1 MGVANGHSGRPL
13 LRNGVI
19 VSRSLKRI
27 AAEGHSYVL
36 KKCCI
41 KALGCRSRVVKKRF
55 VRARA
60 ERKVLVSPLQAQS
73 SSAPRVGAAAFDMTD
88 ELAGYALDLS
98 DRFIG
103 GEMLLFGRPVVFRE
117 EEREYPWHR
126 DFLNDAHYAPLLYT
140 SLHRPGHDEI
150 KVPWEFGRMQAAV
163 HLAMAWASTGRSCY
177 GDELRGLLESFSR
190 ENPVGYG
197 VQWACAME
205 VGIRIFNVLHAYVL
219 VAPQLAIDDSLHIL
233 IGRLA
238 YEHGAYLFANLETDA
253 RLYENNHYVANLLGL
268 AAIGVI
274 LPDCDKGRKWRDYAR
289 REAERVIRK
298 QVLSDG
304 TGFEGSVRYAR
315 LIWEMF
321 ALIGLLY
328 ERNGLEMSNGY
339 WQRASLLASYLS
351 WMTPDSGESP
361 QIGDND
367 SGRVLFFS
375 TESYADLRYAACAM
389 GGGGAV
395 CNLPEK
401 MVFASSPQ
409 VNQELGE
416 LRGLKLFPEGRFS
429 VYRDDEVFLCVAATD
444 AHRFD
449 VPGHTHGDKLSFTL
463 EYRNRAFFNDG
474 GTGNYTCDSSVRD
487 SLRSVRAHSTIQLA
501 SAEQNE
507 FEGVFWSRR
516 NGTSHLKASR
526 GDHGVMIE
534 GTHDCYQKRFGITHR
549 RRVIY
554 DEGFKTVRIED
565 ILEGWNSTAPEAT
578 LRFVLDPRVEVLT
591 LLDNRAVLRHG
602 DAKVTLITP
611 AALSVERGYYSRE
624 YAQLCETS
632 VLVCPVREA
641 SLTTLIELVR

>member
-1 MGVANGHSGRPL
+1 
-13 LRNGVI
+13 
-19 VSRSLKRI
+19 
-27 AAEGHSYVL
+27 
-36 KKCCI
+36 
-41 KALGCRSRVVKKRF
+41 
-55 VRARA
+55 
-60 ERKVLVSPLQAQS
+60 
-73 SSAPRVGAAAFDMTD
+73 
-88 ELAGYALDLS
+88 
-98 DRFIG
+98 
-103 GEMLLFGRPVVFRE
+103 
-117 EEREYPWHR
+117 
-126 DFLNDAHYAPLLYT
+126 
-140 SLHRPGHDEI
+140 
-150 KVPWEFGRMQAAV
+150 
-163 HLAMAWASTGRSCY
+163 
-177 GDELRGLLESFSR
+177 
-190 ENPVGYG
+190 
-197 VQWACAME
+197 ME

-429 VYRDDEVFLCVAATD
+429 VYRDDEVFLALPRPTLIALTCLVIPMGTSSHLLSNIETAPSLMMAVREITRATRQCATACVLCGLIR
-444 AHRFD
+444 RFSLPQQSKTSLRGYSG
-449 VPGHTHGDKLSFTL
+449 V
-463 EYRNRAFFNDG
+463 E
-474 GTGNYTCDSSVRD
+474 GTGHPT
-487 SLRSVRAHSTIQLA
+487 
-501 SAEQNE
+501 
-507 FEGVFWSRR
+507 
-516 NGTSHLKASR
+516 
-526 GDHGVMIE
+526 
-534 GTHDCYQKRFGITHR
+534 
-549 RRVIY
+549 
-554 DEGFKTVRIED
+554 
-565 ILEGWNSTAPEAT
+565 
-578 LRFVLDPRVEVLT
+578 
-591 LLDNRAVLRHG
+591 
-602 DAKVTLITP
+602 
-611 AALSVERGYYSRE
+611 
-624 YAQLCETS
+624 
-632 VLVCPVREA
+632 
-641 SLTTLIELVR
+641 